1 MLQKKASITKV
12 GEPKDSKENQP
23 ESNMMEV
30 ATKLDTSV
38 MGKFESGEID
48 ATETIGLLAMSQL
61 AKLNATGLLNQN
73 QTFGFLKSMAE
84 KKTPNP
90 VQRVEE
96 HQKIDLRMIF
106 QGAIDNNPEALES
119 SLQQA
124 KQRNQEIQD
133 RLNLSEDMMLSS
145 NPTLPKSDNTNMA
158 LPQGSSLNEPKSS
171 DESSQA
177 HPSRIPS
184 VKNNELPTNDIGNVN
199 TSEELPE
206 VEPYNSYKSS
216 NLPPSEPMG
225 SPRGEPFELSDIRE
239 GGDGSIKRQ
248 GWIKK

>member
-12 GEPKDSKENQP
+12 GEPKDSEENQSEENQS

-30 ATKLDTSV
+30 AEKLDISV
-38 MGKFESGEID
+38 MEKFESGEID

-61 AKLNATGLLNQN
+61 TKLNATGLLNQN

-96 HQKIDLRMIF
+96 HQKIDLRGIF
-106 QGAIDNNPEALES
+106 QVVIDNNPEALES

-145 NPTLPKSDNTNMA
+145 NPTLPKSDNTDMA
-158 LPQGSSLNEPKSS
+158 LPQPS
-171 DESSQA
+171 DKSSQA
-177 HPSRIPS
+177 YPSRTS
-184 VKNNELPTNDIGNVN
+184 LVKNNVDSDTN

-206 VEPYNSYKSS
+206 AEPYNSYKSS
-216 NLPPSEPMG
+216 NFPPS
-225 SPRGEPFELSDIRE
+225 EPFELSDIRE